1 MGIDDPE
8 CREQE
13 LMKKFGFEDEYS
25 QGRLTPWMRIKPKI
39 WSLFDGSYSSQP
51 AKVIA
56 AVSVFFIVIS
66 IISFLLKTHP
76 KFRVGEYAVN
86 DTSQDYIIVN
96 KTTTEPHVAFS
107 YVSF

>member
-1 MGIDDPE
+1 MLFRDTQETLAVLDKLDTDMGIDDPE

-51 AKVIA
+51 AKV
-56 AVSVFFIVIS
+56 S
-66 IISFLLKTHP
+66 L
-76 KFRVGEYAVN
+76 
-86 DTSQDYIIVN
+86 SQ
-96 KTTTEPHVAFS
+96 
-107 YVSF
+107 